1 MRYAL
6 LSVVVLTVGF
16 RLAAAEPSFDAVAAQ
31 RFVDLALGC
40 VHKEYPNKI
49 AHVMSSDSDAKPPR
63 ELTPS
68 FYGCF
73 DWHSAVHGHWLLAR
87 AARTWPDAPFAKP
100 ARVALAESLTK
111 EKLVKEA
118 AYLEREGRASF
129 ERPYGLAW
137 LLQLAAELREWDDP
151 LARELSANL
160 APLEKAVVSRLSNWL
175 PKLSHPVRSG
185 EHSQSAFALGLML
198 DYARVAKDAKFEAL
212 VSERIAT
219 FYGSDLD
226 CALAYEPSGEDFLSP
241 CVAEADAMR
250 RVLPPVEY
258 AAWLG
263 GFMPRLP
270 RDGSAAWLRPGVVT
284 DKSDGKLV
292 HLDGLNLSR
301 AWMLEGIA
309 SGLPEGDPR
318 RASILAASMEH
329 GKSGIAAVTGQTY
342 EGTHWLGSFATYYV
356 TKRGTQNAE
365 R

>member
-6 LSVVVLTVGF
+6 VLVVALVL
-16 RLAAAEPSFDAVAAQ
+16 AMPAVAAKPAFDASTAQ
-31 RFVDLALGC
+31 RFADLALGC

-49 AHVMSSDSDAKPPR
+49 AHVLSSDADVKPPR

-73 DWHSAVHGHWLLAR
+73 DWHSAVHGHWMLAR
-87 AARTWPDAPFAKP
+87 LAREWPDAPFAKP
-100 ARVALAESLTK
+100 AREALEKSLTRANVAK
-111 EKLVKEA
+111 ET
-118 AYLEREGRASF
+118 AYLQGEGRASF

-151 LARELSANL
+151 LAKKLSSNL
-160 APLEKAVVSRLSNWL
+160 EPLEKAAVARVSVWL

-198 DYARVAKDAKFEAL
+198 DYARVAGDAKFESL
-212 VSERIAT
+212 VRDRIVA
-219 FYGSDLD
+219 FYGRDLD
-226 CALAYEPSGEDFLSP
+226 CPLEYEPSGEDFVSP
-241 CVAEADAMR
+241 CIAEGDAMR

-263 GFMPRLP
+263 SFLPTLP
-270 RDGSAAWLRPGVVT
+270 RDGSAGWLRPGVVT

-309 SGLPEGDPR
+309 EGLPEGDPR
-318 RASILAASMEH
+318 RASIAAAAKEH
-329 GKSGIAAVTGQTY
+329 GDSGIAAITGQTY
-342 EGTHWLGSFATYYV
+342 EGGHWLGSFATYYV
-356 TKRGTQNAE
+356 TKRGLK
-365 R
+365 